1 MIDAPA
7 LFVNHFFDLASVCNV
22 VRELLALSKLCPAS
36 RSSRLTTTFI
46 LGDLIF
52 LSSKVY
58 MTIHN
63 SLCDHRFGPFHVI
76 DKVGLTL
83 YKLEHHRGWDILL
96 CAIVFYFLRHP
107 LIKLN

>member
-7 LFVNHFFDLASVCNV
+7 LFVNHLFDLESVWDV

-36 RSSRLTTTFI
+36 RSSRLATTFVPSDI
-46 LGDLIF
+46 VF

-58 MTIHN
+58 N
-63 SLCDHRFGPFHVI
+63 YLCDQCLGPFHVF

-83 YKLEHHRGWDILL
+83 YKLEHHRGCTILL
-96 CAIVFYFLRHP
+96 CAIV
-107 LIKLN
+107 I